1 MNADQALRVSRIL
14 GISLLFGVLL
24 FAGVVYV
31 LTGSGSVVDGGEGD
45 WRFLIK
51 AWYGVAAVLVVGW
64 YLLWRKA
71 TCHTESPVS
80 RPATGGPERVIRLLI
95 IAWAMLEGA
104 ALLGVT
110 VALLT
115 GQRSMLVAAV
125 VLMLVG
131 MGVSFPRAEWFASF
145 RASAADANHP

>member
-14 GISLLFGVLL
+14 AMSLLLGVLL
-24 FAGVVYV
+24 FAGVVYA
-31 LTGSGSVVDGGEGD
+31 LTGSGSAIDGGEGD
-45 WRFLIK
+45 WRFLVK
-51 AWYGVAAVLVVGW
+51 VWYGVAAVLVAAW
-64 YLLWRKA
+64 YLLLRKA
-71 TCHTESPVS
+71 TYHTESPVS
-80 RPATGGPERVIRLLI
+80 RPVTGGPERVIRLLI

-125 VLMLVG
+125 VLMLAG
-131 MGVSFPRAEWFASF
+131 MAFSFPRGEWFASF
-145 RASAADANHP
+145 RGSGPDANRS